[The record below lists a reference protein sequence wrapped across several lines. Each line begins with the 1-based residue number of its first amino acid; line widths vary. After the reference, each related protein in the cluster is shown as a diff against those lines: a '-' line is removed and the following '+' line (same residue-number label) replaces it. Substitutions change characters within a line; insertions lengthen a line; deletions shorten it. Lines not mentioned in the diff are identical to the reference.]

1 MFRLPA
7 FLLFAALVA
16 SASRAATPTHA
27 AATPAPAAA
36 PILLA
41 KFNFEDIPAHVP
53 NWGAGNNG
61 KYKPATGWKEPFVV
75 KLDPVD
81 PHSGASSLRFE
92 LLQNRDPGATG
103 NGERIVHS
111 PAIQVPALVA
121 DGASR
126 VAIHFAVRTRGVFEG
141 AVGVRI
147 LERSEKQ
154 TSLGLVADKDMLIE
168 LPRSEAWVRLDAE
181 GKLRSG
187 TRTITFMVVMDGR
200 QQAPATVWIDDI
212 SLEFIPAA
220 P

>member
-1 MFRLPA
+1 MLRLPTS
-7 FLLFAALVA
+7 LLAVVISGLASLAITATAQNQMPA
-16 SASRAATPTHA
+16 SAT
-27 AATPAPAAA
+27 

-61 KYKPATGWKEPFVV
+61 KYKPATGWKEPFAV
-75 KLDPVD
+75 KLDSVD
-81 PHSGASSLRFE
+81 PHSGLNSLRFE
-92 LLQNRDPGATG
+92 LLQNRDENATG

-111 PAIQVPALVA
+111 PSIQVPELVA

-126 VAIHFAVRTRGVFEG
+126 VAVHFSVRTQGVYEG
-141 AVGVRI
+141 AVGIRI

-154 TSLGLVADKDMLIE
+154 TSLGLVGDKETLLEIPQTEKWVE
-168 LPRSEAWVRLDAE
+168 LSAE

-187 TRTITFMVVMDGR
+187 TRSITFMVVMEGR

-212 SLEFIPAA
+212 SLEFLPAA
-220 P
+220 R